1 MERKRKTIQEAEN
14 EIGMLLVDF
23 ADLFLNGFEGY
34 VMDEDHDGPYLFHMD
49 PRSFILDSDH
59 KVLTVYWEWSDE
71 VFAEYSLDDRGKTWF
86 FVGEE
91 VPKKIDEET
100 KTKLREMFNIEE
112 VSEDDEEDDEYFQ
125 FEHTR

>member
-1 MERKRKTIQEAEN
+1 MERKRKTIQETEN

-34 VMDEDHDGPYLFHMD
+34 VMDEDHDGPYLFHME

-91 VPKKIDEET
+91 IPEKVDEET

-112 VSEDDEEDDEYFQ
+112 VSEDDGYFP
-125 FEHTR
+125 F